1 MSKVSLNFNGEIRS
15 KSDICFIVWLQGGSE
30 IANDLFSHRTMWF
43 RMHYLWKSDKKISYK
58 LSFGLKNANKL

>member
-30 IANDLFSHRTMWF
+30 IANDLV
-43 RMHYLWKSDKKISYK
+43 KNKC
-58 LSFGLKNANKL
+58 GLECIIYGNLTKNLL